1 MKTCLTIAGSDA
13 SGGAGIQADLK
24 TFAAHG
30 IYGMSVI
37 VAVVAENTCEVRSVM
52 DVSPQVIRDQIDC
65 VMTDIP
71 PDAVKIG
78 MLSSQA
84 SMQAVADG
92 LAAHRPKN
100 VVIDPVMLAKDG
112 SELMAPEALTLF
124 KTGILPHATVFTPN
138 IPEAEV
144 LTGMTIR
151 TEEDMRKAAK
161 ILLDMG
167 AQTVLVK
174 GGHLEG
180 EAIDILDDG
189 QRVYRFE
196 SARIRTKN
204 THGTGCTLSSAIA
217 ANLANGHSPAEAVQG
232 AKAYITDAIAH
243 SLALGKGNGP
253 THHFYRLY
261 NEGLAWIED

>member
-1 MKTCLTIAGSDA
+1 MKICLTIAGSDA

-174 GGHLEG
+174 GGHL
-180 EAIDILDDG
+180 
-189 QRVYRFE
+189 
-196 SARIRTKN
+196 
-204 THGTGCTLSSAIA
+204 
-217 ANLANGHSPAEAVQG
+217 
-232 AKAYITDAIAH
+232 
-243 SLALGKGNGP
+243 
-253 THHFYRLY
+253 
-261 NEGLAWIED
+261 